1 VQIPIDSV
9 DIGDGELISLSGP
22 EASTSNAG
30 NLVPSTSQPSQDHRL
45 WARRKTT
52 KGKLLKFNKRD
63 EAVSKIA
70 VLADS
75 KKSFYEDKLKMLK
88 DEHALR
94 MEVLQIKKQF
104 YIKKMAKLGEE

>member
-1 VQIPIDSV
+1 MQIPIESV
-9 DIGDGELISLSGP
+9 DIGDGELISLSVL
-22 EASTSNAG
+22 EASTSSAG

-52 KGKLLKFNKRD
+52 KGNKLKFNKRD
-63 EAVSKIA
+63 EAVSKIS

-75 KKSFYEDKLKMLK
+75 KKSFYEEKLKMLK
-88 DEHALR
+88 EEHALR